1 MGSGLV
7 LLGDGGPRV
16 WAPNGGATRLLLG
29 FDEGQ
34 DYRHCRHESGGR
46 AIGYGPILLDL
57 TGASQVILII
67 LPGLGRRCLKPTD
80 PATKLDRRLVLSVS
94 PALGVM
100 AVVLGPVAALAQ
112 LSVEAPASWNDGT
125 AMQAILDFVRATN
138 DRASPNYVPPEDR
151 IATFDQDGTVWAEHP
166 LYTQAMFALDRMH
179 EMAPRHPEW
188 RGRYLYMYT
197 TISGN
202 SVIRSDEAKASP

>member
-16 WAPNGGATRLLLG
+16 WAPSGGATRLLLG

-67 LPGLGRRCLKPTD
+67 LPGLGRRCLKATV
-80 PATKLDRRLVLSVS
+80 PATKLDRCTVLSVW
-94 PALGVM
+94 PALGDM
-100 AVVLGPVAALAQ
+100 AAALGPVAASA
-112 LSVEAPASWNDGT
+112 
-125 AMQAILDFVRATN
+125 
-138 DRASPNYVPPEDR
+138 
-151 IATFDQDGTVWAEHP
+151 
-166 LYTQAMFALDRMH
+166 
-179 EMAPRHPEW
+179 
-188 RGRYLYMYT
+188 
-197 TISGN
+197 
-202 SVIRSDEAKASP
+202 